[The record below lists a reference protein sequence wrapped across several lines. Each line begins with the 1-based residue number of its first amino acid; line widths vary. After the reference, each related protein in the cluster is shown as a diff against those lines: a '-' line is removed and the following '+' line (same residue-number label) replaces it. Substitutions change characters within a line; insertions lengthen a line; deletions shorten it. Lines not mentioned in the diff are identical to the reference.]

1 MELTSLPWLLTGLG
15 LGALLGALIAW
26 MVAKRIA
33 QADVAR
39 AVMQAESPLREQ
51 LARHEAEAQL
61 TARHGNVAELLAP
74 MRDTLAR
81 YDDALAQ
88 LGRAQ
93 AQVAGQIGERLDQV
107 TTAGES
113 LRRETQQLSQAL
125 RAPTVRGQW
134 GELQLRRVCEL
145 AGMLAYCDFEPQ
157 VTVRTEDGLQRPDLI
172 VRLPG
177 GRRIVVDAKAPLT
190 GYLEAMAATDDR
202 ARTARLADHAAQVRA
217 HVQQLSAKRYWAQF
231 EDTPDFVVLFLPG
244 EAFFAAALDADPTL
258 LEAAL
263 GDRVLL
269 ATPTTLIAL
278 LKAAAYGWRQ
288 EQVAE
293 EARDVALLGR
303 ELHERLTVFDEQ
315 LSELGRGLQRA
326 VVAYN
331 RAVGGLETRVLVSA
345 RKLGA
350 LAGVAEIVGEVRGVG
365 GAEAVKTEA
374 VKTEAVTTEA
384 VTTEAVT
391 TEAVT
396 AEAAKTEAVKTEAV
410 KTEAVKTEAVKTDA
424 VTTTAEGRG

>member
-1 MELTSLPWLLTGLG
+1 MMWLLIGV
-15 LGALLGALIAW
+15 LLGAVVAW
-26 MVAKRIA
+26 VVARRIA

-39 AVMQAESPLREQ
+39 AVAQVEGALNAQ

-61 TARHGNVAELLAP
+61 TARHGNVAELLGP
-74 MRDTLAR
+74 IRETLSR

-93 AQVAGQIGERLDQV
+93 AQVAGQIGERLEAV
-107 TTAGES
+107 ATGAES

-157 VTVRTEDGLQRPDLI
+157 VTVRSAEGVQRPDLI

-177 GRRIVVDAKAPLT
+177 DRRLVVDAKAPLT
-190 GYLEAMAATDDR
+190 GYLESLNAPDER
-202 ARTARLADHAAQVRA
+202 SRVARLKDHAAQVRA
-217 HVQQLSAKRYWAQF
+217 HVQTLSAKRYWAQF
-231 EDTPDFVVLFLPG
+231 DDTPDFVVLFLPG

-288 EQVAE
+288 ERVAE
-293 EARDVALLGR
+293 EAAEVAALGR
-303 ELHERLTVFDEQ
+303 ELHERLTLFDEQ
-315 LSELGRGLQRA
+315 LIDMGRGLQRA
-326 VVAYN
+326 MTAYN
-331 RAVGGLETRVLVSA
+331 RAVGSLESRVLVSA
-345 RKLGA
+345 RKLGELSEVPA
-350 LAGVAEIVGEVRGVG
+350 VGDAELR
-365 GAEAVKTEA
+365 KL
-374 VKTEAVTTEA
+374 
-384 VTTEAVT
+384 
-391 TEAVT
+391 
-396 AEAAKTEAVKTEAV
+396 
-410 KTEAVKTEAVKTDA
+410 
-424 VTTTAEGRG
+424 EGRKRDLREAERRDNDGREDVRRD